1 MKNVLDVPV
10 SLFEN
15 CTSPRN
21 PQEINLWEWLHSDTH
36 RADIERLRTFT
47 EKAERDR
54 IKRSLPGITPSGL
67 FSYRKKDGL
76 IRHSGLICI
85 DIDAKEN
92 PEITDFEELKQRL
105 ARMQNIAYCSLS
117 ASGRRNGLFCLIPI
131 SSPEKHEQHFDAL
144 KGVFQK
150 LGIVIDG
157 CCRDVCRLRGCTWD
171 EAPHIN
177 MQAKPYSGLYTPPK
191 PRIEPLYHPD
201 DEEAVKRTKQLTEQI
216 CRQGIDITGGY
227 ETWRNLAFAIAD
239 GLGEQGRGIFHAIS
253 QFAPSY
259 KPAECDRQYSAC
271 LRSRGTGITLA
282 TFFKICKE
290 YGLTIMF
297 PFVWTGVKSS

>member
-1 MKNVLDVPV
+1 MKNILDVPV

-47 EKAERDR
+47 EKAKRDR

-201 DEEAVKRTKQLTEQI
+201 DEEAVKRAKQLTEQI

-290 YGLTIMF
+290 YGLTF
-297 PFVWTGVKSS
+297 KQNL